1 MRKLSGLIM
10 LLLLSVVLASC
21 TVGEE
26 DEPDP
31 TEAPTEPPVSAR
43 ITEST
48 PDTDVGIQGTPEFD
62 VAEDATPA
70 MGAADADATPPTM
83 DAATP
88 IDAIATPAEDMIAT
102 PEGATM
108 PSPIASP
115 IASPVATPQVG
126 ASLVA
131 TPAESAGMVVPPMAE
146 PTATPVMFEMTGTI
160 VLNGTEN
167 EAYVL
172 TSEGCVGLG
181 AHQDLHEGRQVVVR
195 NENGTIVSVTTLET
209 VSDADG
215 CAWEFVASVPESGFY
230 AVSGPMEFEQV
241 FPGTMVAES
250 EGEVTIELP

>member
-10 LLLLSVVLASC
+10 LLLLSVVLVSC

-26 DEPDP
+26 DEPEP
-31 TEAPTEPPVSAR
+31 TEEPTSPPVSAR

-48 PDTDVGIQGTPEFD
+48 PDTDVGIPGTPAFD
-62 VAEDATPA
+62 ISADEATPAAGVVDTDATPS
-70 MGAADADATPPTM
+70 TM

-88 IDAIATPAEDMIAT
+88 VDAIATPADEMMAT

-108 PSPIASP
+108 PSPVASP
-115 IASPVATPQVG
+115 AATLEAGASP
-126 ASLVA
+126 VA

-160 VLNGTEN
+160 VLGGNEN
-167 EAYVL
+167 ETYVL

-181 AHQDLHEGRQVVVR
+181 QHEDLHEGRQVVIR

-209 VSDADG
+209 ATDAEG
-215 CAWEFVASVPESGFY
+215 CAWEFVASVPESEFY
-230 AVSGPMEFEQV
+230 AISIPMEFEQV
-241 FPGTMVAES
+241 FPQGMVADNN
-250 EGEVTIELP
+250 GEVVIELP